1 MRGVPRPW
9 PREALAARARAIAGL
24 EALALASDAMACDAM
39 ASIDGRRLRSGLA
52 GLALRLLWRLF
63 MIMSTTRRS
72 LISRLGGWGMSSGI
86 VGVGR

>member
-52 GLALRLLWRLF
+52 GLALRLRLVF
-63 MIMSTTRRS
+63 MSTTR
-72 LISRLGGWGMSSGI
+72 LISRLGGWWLSGI
-86 VGVGR
+86 VRG